1 MILADTVKMLT
12 TLTTTRLTQVLN
24 ASGYTGCFFKA
35 AEFKGIT
42 VDGDFCYE
50 VTYYDDNGL
59 GEEVGKVFIKY
70 NHGTHAVTA
79 DF

>member
-1 MILADTVKMLT
+1 MKAANI
-12 TLTTTRLTQVLN
+12 TQILN

-50 VTYYDDNGL
+50 VTYYDDSGL
-59 GEEVGKVFIKY
+59 GEDVGKVFVKY
-70 NHGTHAVTA
+70 DHNTHAMTA